1 MENNTNNNN
10 SRFLVLKIIGC
21 VGIAIAVTGIII
33 YICNLAGE
41 FSTGLFITGLL
52 MMILGILSGVPC
64 LFFGFLPRLLAAR
77 ISAMQQL
84 QQQNISVY
92 KELYAAAA
100 QATANAQATAQAS
113 DAPAKEECQENVAV
127 GSQDASNEEAKDN
140 SKMYCKHCGAQID
153 SDSKFCKV
161 CGKEQ

>member
-1 MENNTNNNN
+1 MENNTNNNS

-84 QQQNISVY
+84 QQQNINVF
-92 KELYAAAA
+92 KELSAAAA
-100 QATANAQATAQAS
+100 QAAANAQAAAQAAE
-113 DAPAKEECQENVAV
+113 APAMEIREESVAQE
-127 GSQDASNEEAKDN
+127 SSEEQAQTTAN
-140 SKMYCKHCGAQID
+140 TKMYCKHCGVQID
-153 SDSKFCKV
+153 SDSKFCKS